1 MSDKNSYWLKPLFK
15 ELFLLLLALYTI
27 AKLIEYVKYNLL

>member
-1 MSDKNSYWLKPLFK
+1 MTDKNSYWLKPLFK

-27 AKLIEYVKYNLL
+27 AKLTEYVKYNLL